1 MLKLFITAFIQVAL
15 VSANTYFLSRV
26 NWVGV
31 AICGYCISWVWVA
44 NVKKVVASN
53 LPERV
58 AYCLGAC
65 LGGLFGLTISILLTK
80 K

>member
-15 VSANTYFLSRV
+15 VSANTYFLSKA
-26 NWVGV
+26 NWIGV
-31 AICGYCISWVWVA
+31 AICGFGISWVWVS

-53 LPERV
+53 MLERF

-65 LGGLFGLTISILLTK
+65 LGGLFGLYISISLTK